1 MKLTDLVKLN
11 EAEVDAAFLQKVKAA
26 LSKAGA
32 GDSAVDVA
40 ADDAARNNSG
50 KPLKKAS
57 QTGDVDTAAMFKEMD
72 RIISKATDPIEIT
85 SAFVE
90 LPQKYGKRDQMSKM
104 FTQKKL
110 IGYVNK
116 KYLGG
121 DANNFKLN
129 TRQMAQKILSN
140 KPSSTGDSAAD
151 VAADDAA
158 RNADF

>member
-26 LSKAGA
+26 LSKTGA

-40 ADDAARNNSG
+40 ADDAARNNSE
-50 KPLKKAS
+50 KPLKTAS
-57 QTGDVDTAAMFKEMD
+57 QTGDVDTVAMYKEMD

-121 DANNFKLN
+121 DATNFRLN
-129 TRQMAQKILSN
+129 TRQMAQKIIQSKGN
-140 KPSSTGDSAAD
+140 QSGANSSPDL
-151 VAADDAA
+151 
-158 RNADF
+158 

>member
-26 LSKAGA
+26 LSKAGT

-50 KPLKKAS
+50 KPLKTAS
-57 QTGDVDTAAMFKEMD
+57 QTGDIDTAAMFKEMNS
-72 RIISKATDPIEIT
+72 IISKATDPIEIT

-121 DANNFKLN
+121 DANNFRLN
-129 TRQMAQKILSN
+129 TRQMAEKIIQSKGN
-140 KPSSTGDSAAD
+140 QGGANSS
-151 VAADDAA
+151 
-158 RNADF
+158 ADF